1 MEKNQKAKS
10 KIYPYIVWFVAALVY
25 VIVFFHRVSTGVVRE
40 EVLRDFGLLNSKEG
54 GSLFALLAS
63 MYFYAYTFMQ
73 VPTGVLA
80 DTLGPRKTITFG
92 SLLAAVGAF
101 LFSAS
106 NTMAVAL
113 AGRFIVGIGVAVVFV
128 SILKIIADYF
138 PKEMFATM
146 SGITGFVG
154 NMGAVLATTPL
165 ALLTSYVGWRTSFR
179 IIAAISLVLAILCFI
194 LIKDKKDAV
203 KKSQSSEEKV
213 KIGKAISEI
222 LKNKR
227 IYPPM
232 LAYGLTFGS
241 CMALTG
247 SWGVTLLMEVY
258 GVTKETAANNMAIVS
273 VGVAIGC
280 AFIGKISDMMGS
292 RKKPMVF
299 FALLQAVCWIIFMLT
314 LGKLPAIAL
323 TILFFVM
330 GFTGTS
336 FVISWAYAKE
346 QNDPKYSGIAV
357 SVMNFAGF
365 LGAALVPQVVGMI
378 YDSVAKDNLLVL
390 WQYATGFLTLCLI
403 VSAVC
408 MLIVK
413 ENKEAST
420 VQTGSK
426 DIKA

>member
-1 MEKNQKAKS
+1 MEKNQNLKEKL
-10 KIYPYIVWFVAALVY
+10 YPYIVWFVASLVY

-92 SLLAAVGAF
+92 SLLAALGAF
-101 LFSAS
+101 VFSSGNSIAF
-106 NTMAVAL
+106 AL
-113 AGRFIVGIGVAVVFV
+113 VGRFIVGIGVAVVFV

-146 SGITGFVG
+146 SGVTGFVG
-154 NMGAVLATTPL
+154 NMGAVLAMTPL
-165 ALLTSYVGWRTSFR
+165 ALLTSQVGWRNSFR
-179 IIAAISLVLAILCFI
+179 IIASTSLILAVLCFV
-194 LIKDKKDAV
+194 LVKDKKSTDQGS
-203 KKSQSSEEKV
+203 KQSGEKI
-213 KIGKAISEI
+213 KIGTAISVI

-232 LAYGLTFGS
+232 LAYALTFGA

-247 SWGVTLLMEVY
+247 SWGITLLIDVC

-273 VGVAIGC
+273 IGVAIGC

-292 RKKPMVF
+292 RKTPMLL
-299 FALLQAVCWIIFMLT
+299 FAVMQAICWIIFILT
-314 LGKLPAIAL
+314 LGKLPLLAL
-323 TILFFVM
+323 NILFFAI
-330 GFTGTS
+330 GFTNPS

-346 QNDPKYSGIAV
+346 QNDPKYSGIAM

-365 LGAALVPQVVGMI
+365 LGAALIPQVVGII
-378 YDSVAKDNLLVL
+378 YDSMAKDNLLLL

-403 VSAVC
+403 ISVVC
-408 MLIVK
+408 MLVVK
-413 ENKEAST
+413 EEKNQK
-420 VQTGSK
+420 VGK